1 MQAKSK
7 NRFGKGK
14 TMLSV
19 KIECPLTYGMARA
32 ALGRQW
38 WGGQLAG
45 QRPLSRVP
53 KDNWFGECLMAGHR
67 HNDPGTRVIVAVV
80 AVIIWA
86 REMDH

>member
-19 KIECPLTYGMARA
+19 KIEYPLTYEMARA

-45 QRPLSRVP
+45 Q
-53 KDNWFGECLMAGHR
+53 
-67 HNDPGTRVIVAVV
+67 
-80 AVIIWA
+80 
-86 REMDH
+86 